1 MKTPR
6 RSSAGPFAAAT
17 LALLIVAGC
26 GDPSSQAAPV
36 PDKTASVLRPTAS
49 ESAGSGPATDWPRF
63 GYDAARSNS
72 SRSATGIPASV
83 VPQLRRK
90 VLHVNGTVDSSP
102 IYLHSVPVR
111 GRRRDVFIVTTTY
124 GRTIALEAHD
134 GHRLWEYV
142 SPGTR
147 RLTGTAQITTASPVA
162 DPGRRYVYAASPD
175 GRIRKL
181 SIGTGHEVRRGGW
194 PAAITRDATHEK
206 IASALNLSGGYVYA
220 VTGGYVG
227 DAPPYQG
234 HVVALSRSSGRL
246 AGVFNSLCSNRHG
259 IIQPSSCSS
268 SDSAIWARAGAVI
281 EPGTGRVVVSTGN
294 GPFNGHTDWS
304 DSLLELTP
312 RVLHLRQN
320 YTPRN
325 QEELE
330 STDADLGSTTAALL
344 PAPGSSGRIRYALQ
358 GGKDGKVRLLAMDKL
373 NQHSARAGGTR
384 GGELQTLTGHEIR
397 FAAPAVLRRSGH
409 VFIYTANGDGTQAYE
424 LRGHPAR
431 LHTLWTSES
440 PGSSPVLAG
449 GLVWVYDVENGALNV
464 YRPGSSHRIAHLP
477 AASGHWNSPIVAG
490 GRVLVPEGSANSHSS
505 SGTLSLYFR

>member
-1 MKTPR
+1 MKLLR
-6 RSSAGPFAAAT
+6 RSSAAPVAAAA
-17 LALLIVAGC
+17 LGLLIVAGC
-26 GDPSSQAAPV
+26 GDPSSQAAAV
-36 PDKTASVLRPTAS
+36 PSGTASVLRPTPN
-49 ESAGSGPATDWPRF
+49 ESAGSGPVTDWPRF

-72 SRSATGIPASV
+72 SRSATGIPTNV
-83 VPQLRRK
+83 VPKLRRL

-102 IYLHSVPVR
+102 IYLHSVPVH
-111 GRRRDVFIVTTTY
+111 GKRRDIFVVTTSY
-124 GRTIALEAHD
+124 GRTIALEARS

-142 SPGTR
+142 SPGTQ
-147 RLTGTAQITTASPVA
+147 RLTGTDQITNASPVA
-162 DPGRRYVYAASPD
+162 DPDRRYLYAASPD

-181 SIGTGHEVRRGGW
+181 SVGTGHEVRRGGW
-194 PAAITRDATHEK
+194 PATITRDATHEK

-220 VTGGYVG
+220 VTGGYIG

-234 HVVALSRSSGRL
+234 HVVALSRRSGR
-246 AGVFNSLCSNRHG
+246 AVGVFNSLCSDRHG

-268 SDSAIWARAGAVI
+268 SDSAIWSRAGAVI
-281 EPGTGRVVVSTGN
+281 EPGTGRIVISTGN
-294 GPFNGHTDWS
+294 GPFNGRTDWS

-312 RVLHLRQN
+312 RTLHLRQN

-330 STDADLGSTTAALL
+330 STDADLGSTTGALL
-344 PAPGSSGRIRYALQ
+344 PAPGASGRIRYVLQ

-373 NQHSARAGGTR
+373 NQHSAHAGGIR

-409 VFIYTANGDGTQAYE
+409 VFVYTANGEGTQAYE
-424 LRGHPAR
+424 LRGRPSR
-431 LHTLWTSES
+431 LHTVWTNDS

-449 GLVWVYDVENGALNV
+449 GLLWIYDVENGALNV
-464 YRPGSSHRIAHLP
+464 YRPGSSKRIAHLP

-490 GRVLVPEGSANSHSS
+490 GRVLVPEGSANAHASR
-505 SGTLSLYFR
+505 GTLSLYLR